1 VTFLS
6 VWMRRPEVSATLDEI
21 NVSQNKIG
29 VDGAKALASV
39 IPESS
44 LKWIVIGSKS
54 TRVPVHNLEV
64 TSLDVS
70 GQNLGPVEITVLA
83 AAISTNAALANL
95 TVSLGAQKL
104 VFMYEGDEV
113 HGSLPHGGEQ
123 PSARGGD
130 GSGFG
135 GGAVHVHSMT
145 VELAERCLA
154 ATSHPI
160 VPDDDDDVDATA
172 RGGDQLP
179 APAGGGGCS
188 SDVGGAGGSDDCAFP
203 ERESCSCSWSF
214 PMYHLRVVIIMI
226 RTLDRLRLTYVLR
239 YRF

>member
-1 VTFLS
+1 MVT
-6 VWMRRPEVSATLDEI
+6 A
-21 NVSQNKIG
+21 SQ
-29 VDGAKALASV
+29 
-39 IPESS
+39 
-44 LKWIVIGSKS
+44 
-54 TRVPVHNLEV
+54 
-64 TSLDVS
+64 
-70 GQNLGPVEITVLA
+70 
-83 AAISTNAALANL
+83 
-95 TVSLGAQKL
+95 LGAQKL

-214 PMYHLRVVIIMI
+214 PMYHLRVIIIMI

>member
-1 VTFLS
+1 MIAPARVGCDQVGMVHVASGNFT
-6 VWMRRPEVSATLDEI
+6 SAQPLGVI
-21 NVSQNKIG
+21 RG
-29 VDGAKALASV
+29 VDMQYAGKVRRCNTKRLRQLLDSGDIVLVGCLGYSAAGEVFNCSSEEVAMVTAS
-39 IPESS
+39 
-44 LKWIVIGSKS
+44 
-54 TRVPVHNLEV
+54 
-64 TSLDVS
+64 
-70 GQNLGPVEITVLA
+70 Q
-83 AAISTNAALANL
+83 
-95 TVSLGAQKL
+95 LGAQKL